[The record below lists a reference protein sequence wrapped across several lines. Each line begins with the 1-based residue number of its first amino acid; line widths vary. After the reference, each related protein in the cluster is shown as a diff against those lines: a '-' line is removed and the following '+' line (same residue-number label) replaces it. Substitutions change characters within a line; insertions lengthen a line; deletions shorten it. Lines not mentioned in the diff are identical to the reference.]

1 MPKIV
6 KLNYASSHSWIIGAK
21 VGMTAAI
28 LIWFFA
34 IWSSTAH
41 LNEELRVLAM
51 NYSSIYSVEVEFKN
65 EIQEWKNV
73 LLRSNSRDSLNK
85 NWQVFEN
92 QYQKVSVKAQD
103 ILTQTNARE
112 ISRNMQEFLDA
123 HAANHDLYSKSVDL
137 LVKSDYDPRP
147 ADLAVKGIDRTLLT
161 YLDSAEAALQEEK
174 NNLEAS
180 LTAKTLNHIEQILI
194 AIVFLSVIVLWMP
207 SV

>member
-1 MPKIV
+1 MLRIV
-6 KLNYASSHSWIIGAK
+6 KLNYAFSHSWIIGAK

-34 IWSSTAH
+34 IWSSTAD
-41 LNEELRVLAM
+41 LNAELRVLAM
-51 NYSSIYSVEVEFKN
+51 NYSSIYGVEVEFKS

-92 QYQKVSVKAQD
+92 QYQNVSKKAQD
-103 ILTQTNARE
+103 ILTQSNERE
-112 ISRNMQEFLDA
+112 IRRNLQEFLDA
-123 HAANHDLYSKSVDL
+123 HASNHSQYLKSVDL
-137 LVKSDYDPRP
+137 LVRSGYDPRP
-147 ADLAVKGIDRTLLT
+147 ADLAVKGIDRTLLD
-161 YLDSAEAALQEEK
+161 YLDSAEAALQDKK